1 MNGDFMKRQ
10 KILDFL
16 ATITLVFSV
25 VSCTNNTDNK
35 VGTENVTPNAQI
47 TPVAEKPTTLQT
59 PEKLNTPQASE
70 KPNTPQAYK
79 EPLTPQASEKPV
91 VSPEADPVK
100 SAKLTNE
107 AKFLAGMKVD
117 GETPLASLQKT
128 QTWKSHAAFFDDVW
142 VRLEKQQ
149 LSKLRKWTDKE
160 LTSINQSSEVIF
172 YPFSG
177 PDFLYGYS
185 FFPKGSTYV
194 LAGLEPV
201 GSLPALEKS
210 SAAKIDR
217 SLEGIDQSLKAL
229 LQWSFFRTNDMKVD
243 LSEKGILPILFV
255 FLARTNN
262 QILNVQYIGL
272 EKDATPQVLEKGNKE
287 KLIPGVKIDFVP
299 QGESQ
304 PRSLYYF
311 SADLSDSALKKTP
324 EFKKFVQ
331 NLGKPVTYLKSASYL
346 LHYGSFSTIRNL
358 VLSQSV
364 SVLQDDSGI
373 PVKDFDRS
381 KWNLRFYGNYT
392 QPISLFQEEYQGD
405 LKSIYQNKTNVKP
418 LSFGIGYRYKVN
430 DSNLMLAI
438 RKK

>member
-1 MNGDFMKRQ
+1 MRK
-10 KILDFL
+10 KIFFL

-35 VGTENVTPNAQI
+35 LGSENVAPNNQI
-47 TPVAEKPTTLQT
+47 TPVAEKPTALQT
-59 PEKLNTPQASE
+59 HEKLDTPQAS
-70 KPNTPQAYK
+70 K
-79 EPLTPQASEKPV
+79 EPLTPQTSEKPV
-91 VSPEADPVK
+91 VTPEADPVK

-117 GETPLASLQKT
+117 GKSPLAFLQKN
-128 QTWKSHAAFFDDVW
+128 QAWKAHAAFFDDVW

-149 LSKLRKWTDKE
+149 LSKLRKWADKE

-201 GSLPALEKS
+201 GSLPPLEKS

-217 SLEGIDQSLKAL
+217 SLQGIDQSLKAL

-262 QILNVQYIGL
+262 QILNVQYIAL
-272 EKDATPQVLEKGNKE
+272 EKDGTPQVLDKGKE

-304 PRSLYYF
+304 PRSLYYV

-358 VLSQSV
+358 ILSQSV

-405 LKSIYQNKTNVKP
+405 LKGIYQNKTNVKP